1 MTYLNNTDYSGHMD
15 EIEKTLVSFADSLV
29 VDMGLVNSLPV
40 TSSVSHLIAEV
51 AENASKCDKFLTW
64 IRSNRKWATRCLETF
79 LVTRNSEHISRYSMK
94 LEEMFL
100 FYELYGDTTE
110 HL

>member
-1 MTYLNNTDYSGHMD
+1 MTYLNNIDYSGHMD
-15 EIEKTLVSFADSLV
+15 EIEKNLISFSDNLVL
-29 VDMGLVNSLPV
+29 DMGLVHSLPI

-51 AENASKCDKFLTW
+51 AEKASKCDHFLTW

-79 LVTRNSEHISRYSMK
+79 LVTRNRENISRYAIDFD
-94 LEEMFL
+94 EMFL